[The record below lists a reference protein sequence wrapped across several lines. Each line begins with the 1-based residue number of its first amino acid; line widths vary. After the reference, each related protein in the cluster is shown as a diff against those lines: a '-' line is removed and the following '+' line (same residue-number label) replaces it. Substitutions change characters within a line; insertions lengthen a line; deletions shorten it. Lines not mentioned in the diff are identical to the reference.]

1 MAFWG
6 EVIIRASRQGPA
18 SAAHPHTKSAFV
30 LGVALPCGEIASTPS
45 GKALVSVSQL
55 VKCPKRVS
63 VAVALCV
70 CRIMSQVA
78 NVGTLQRENH
88 ALRSTKMRCGGRR
101 KSGKIISSK
110 C

>member
-18 SAAHPHTKSAFV
+18 SAARPHTKSAFV
-30 LGVALPCGEIASTPS
+30 LGVALPCGEIASKPS

-63 VAVALCV
+63 VAV

-78 NVGTLQRENH
+78 NVSTRKPCVTLHED
-88 ALRSTKMRCGGRR
+88 ALRW
-101 KSGKIISSK
+101 
-110 C
+110 